1 MERPRAVILT
11 EGGREY
17 GFGHV
22 TRCLA
27 MYQAFEKLG
36 AGPTLLVRGDESV
49 KGLLKGTRYRFTE
62 WLGNTESTLRS
73 VEGADIAVVDSY
85 TADED
90 FYRRLSR
97 IAKVPVYIDDYR
109 RVDYP
114 RGVVVNGNAHGELT
128 DYPVKEGTL
137 YLLGT
142 RYLPLR
148 RCFWDVPPRDTAPQ
162 VRRVLVTFGGSDV
175 RGMTPRMVDMLERL
189 FPDLEKVVVVGRG
202 SVSGVRHGSIRFV
215 HCSECEAMRDLM
227 LRSDLALSAGGQT
240 LYELARTGLPTVAV
254 ITEDNQVLN
263 VKGLKEKG
271 FLEEALLWD
280 DPDLMD
286 RVAELLRRFV
296 SSEDLRR
303 EKSRVGREIVDGK
316 GALRLARTLLEV
328 LDEGLP

>member
-1 MERPRAVILT
+1 M
-11 EGGREY
+11 
-17 GFGHV
+17 
-22 TRCLA
+22 
-27 MYQAFEKLG
+27 
-36 AGPTLLVRGDESV
+36 
-49 KGLLKGTRYRFTE
+49 
-62 WLGNTESTLRS
+62 
-73 VEGADIAVVDSY
+73 
-85 TADED
+85 
-90 FYRRLSR
+90 
-97 IAKVPVYIDDYR
+97 
-109 RVDYP
+109 
-114 RGVVVNGNAHGELT
+114 
-128 DYPVKEGTL
+128 
-137 YLLGT
+137 
-142 RYLPLR
+142 
-148 RCFWDVPPRDTAPQ
+148 
-162 VRRVLVTFGGSDV
+162 TFGGSDV

-202 SVSGVRHGSIRFV
+202 SVSGVRHGSVRFV